1 MLASGL
7 KIFFFLT
14 FWGNHTILLHNVD
27 FAPVASFIIR
37 LASSAHLR
45 MAYPREHRISA
56 LSSLCYR
63 WQVSYQ
69 NCTRSWLK

>member
-7 KIFFFLT
+7 KFFFFLT

-27 FAPVASFIIR
+27 FAPVASFIIQ

-45 MAYPREHRISA
+45 RLIPENIEFLLYPVSA
-56 LSSLCYR
+56 IVGKFHIKTVHDLG
-63 WQVSYQ
+63 
-69 NCTRSWLK
+69 